1 MIASGM
7 VLHCPNVRCIVHTPH
22 IGAPSDIV
30 EEMEKDVLLLCTIMN
45 GTSLQIRIMTGAV

>member
-7 VLHCPNVRCIVHTPH
+7 VLHCPNVRCIVH

-30 EEMEKDVLLLCTIMN
+30 EEMEKDVLLLCTITN